1 MDDAVRWRIGVDVR
15 SSDLGAAAAFD
26 QIVDYDDRPPVPVP
40 GLVDV
45 LSTWVW
51 QDGLDTHW
59 WLGAIVE
66 ARSATSAA
74 ERVASVVDAR
84 TRTAGVRTGSV
95 TIHVTA
101 STARTTEE
109 LVEEEEVDRHAIPG
123 SASPFIVPVRA
134 RAYTRRGERLT
145 IEWTSEGNPP
155 LSHVTVAVTESLV
168 IGLFE
173 RRPPLTGAD
182 AAGHPMIARGRH
194 VVIEV
199 DDIPAG
205 LPVLD
210 RYSGEYL
217 PEGND
222 HPETIA
228 IKPFIY
234 VTDGSDATSSSTLR
248 AADVAV
254 LPYRKGQQRRT
265 LQARCCSLDDRERLG
280 PAPGRG

>member
-1 MDDAVRWRIGVDVR
+1 MDGVLRWRIGVDVR
-15 SSDLGAAAAFD
+15 SPDVGAAAVFD
-26 QIVDYDDRPPVPVP
+26 QIVDYNDRPPLLVP

-45 LSTWVW
+45 LSTWLW
-51 QDGLDTHW
+51 QEGLDTRW

-66 ARSATSAA
+66 ARSGTSAA
-74 ERVASVVDAR
+74 ERVASVVEAR
-84 TRTAGVRTGSV
+84 TRTAGVRTRTV

-109 LVEEEEVDRHAIPG
+109 LVEEEDVDRHAIPG

-134 RAYTRRGERLT
+134 RAYARSGERLT
-145 IEWTSEGNPP
+145 IEWTSEGTPP
-155 LSHVTVAVTESLV
+155 LSHVTVAVTESLA

-173 RRPPLTGAD
+173 HQPPLTGAD

-194 VVIEV
+194 VVVEV
-199 DDIPAG
+199 GDVPAA

-222 HPETIA
+222 HPETAA

-234 VTDGSDATSSSTLR
+234 
-248 AADVAV
+248 AADG
-254 LPYRKGQQRRT
+254 PDTTSRT
-265 LQARCCSLDDRERLG
+265 H
-280 PAPGRG
+280 

>member
-1 MDDAVRWRIGVDVR
+1 MDGVPRWRIGFDVG
-15 SSDLGAAAAFD
+15 SADVGAAAAFD
-26 QIVDYDDRPPVPVP
+26 QIVDYDDRPPLPVP

-45 LSTWVW
+45 LSTWLW
-51 QDGLDTHW
+51 QDGLDTRW

-74 ERVASVVDAR
+74 ERVASVVEAR
-84 TRTAGVRTGSV
+84 TRTAGVRTGTV
-95 TIHVTA
+95 AIHVTA

-123 SASPFIVPVRA
+123 SASPFVVPVRG
-134 RAYTRRGERLT
+134 RAYARSGERLT

-168 IGLFE
+168 IGVFE
-173 RRPPLTGAD
+173 HRSPLSGA
-182 AAGHPMIARGRH
+182 AASGYPMIARGRH
-194 VVIEV
+194 VVVEIG
-199 DDIPAG
+199 DLPAG

-222 HPETIA
+222 HPESVP
-228 IKPFIY
+228 IKPFLY
-234 VTDGSDATSSSTLR
+234 AADGPDATS
-248 AADVAV
+248 
-254 LPYRKGQQRRT
+254 G
-265 LQARCCSLDDRERLG
+265 
-280 PAPGRG
+280 

>member
-1 MDDAVRWRIGVDVR
+1 MDGVPRWRIGIDVR
-15 SSDLGAAAAFD
+15 SPDVGAAVAFD
-26 QIVDYDDRPPVPVP
+26 QIVDFDDQPPLAVP
-40 GLVDV
+40 GLVVV
-45 LSTWVW
+45 LSTWLW
-51 QDGLDTHW
+51 QEGLDTRW

-84 TRTAGVRTGSV
+84 TRTAGVRTRTV
-95 TIHVTA
+95 TIHATA
-101 STARTTEE
+101 STARTTREI
-109 LVEEEEVDRHAIPG
+109 VAEEEVGLHAIPG
-123 SASPFIVPVRA
+123 SASPFIVPA
-134 RAYTRRGERLT
+134 RATAYARNGRRLT

-173 RRPPLTGAD
+173 HQPPLTGAD

-199 DDIPAG
+199 DDLPELPARF
-205 LPVLD
+205 PVLD

-222 HPETIA
+222 HPETAA

-234 VTDGSDATSSSTLR
+234 
-248 AADVAV
+248 AADRPDTAS
-254 LPYRKGQQRRT
+254 R
-265 LQARCCSLDDRERLG
+265 
-280 PAPGRG
+280 

>member
-1 MDDAVRWRIGVDVR
+1 MDGVPRWRIGFDVR
-15 SSDLGAAAAFD
+15 SPDVGAAAAFD
-26 QIVDYDDRPPVPVP
+26 QIVDHDDRPPLPVP

-45 LSTWVW
+45 LSTWLW
-51 QDGLDTHW
+51 QEGLDTRW

-84 TRTAGVRTGSV
+84 IRTAGVRTRIV

-101 STARTTEE
+101 SAARTTGE

-134 RAYTRRGERLT
+134 RAYARSGERLT

-173 RRPPLTGAD
+173 HQPPLTGAD

-194 VVIEV
+194 VVVEV
-199 DDIPAG
+199 GDLPAG

-222 HPETIA
+222 HPETAA

-234 VTDGSDATSSSTLR
+234 AADGPDATSR
-248 AADVAV
+248 
-254 LPYRKGQQRRT
+254 
-265 LQARCCSLDDRERLG
+265 
-280 PAPGRG
+280 